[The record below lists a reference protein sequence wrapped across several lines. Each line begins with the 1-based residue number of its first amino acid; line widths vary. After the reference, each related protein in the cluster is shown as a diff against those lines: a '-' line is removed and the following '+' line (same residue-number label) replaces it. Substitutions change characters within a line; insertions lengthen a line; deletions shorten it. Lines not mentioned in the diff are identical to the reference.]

1 MVANNTD
8 ERRNV
13 LKLGLVGGA
22 LLSAGSLSWVGLR
35 STKLGPAPRQKL
47 QALSLKEF
55 AVVSALA
62 NCMFEE
68 SDSPKGKETSSIPW
82 PSAWT
87 LMCPEKVDAVI
98 ASLHPEATAEFKQLL
113 GLFEN
118 GISGLLTNGR
128 PTPFTQLAPDPQRAR
143 LNAWRH
149 SRITLLRSGYLALT
163 RLLHAT
169 YYSSTEVYVH
179 LGYPGP
185 PDVPF
190 VPDAQAEGITK

>member
-1 MVANNTD
+1 MDTHNTA

-22 LLSAGSLSWVGLR
+22 LLSVGGLSWIGLQA
-35 STKLGPAPRQKL
+35 TKMGPAPRQKL
-47 QALSLKEF
+47 KALSVKEF
-55 AVVSALA
+55 AVVCAIA
-62 NCMFEE
+62 ECMFAE
-68 SDSPKGKETSSIPW
+68 SSLPKGEVVW
-82 PSAWT
+82 PSPWT

-113 GLFEN
+113 VLFEN

-128 PTPFTQLAPDPQRAR
+128 PTPFSQLSIQAQRLR

-163 RLLHAT
+163 RLIHAT
-169 YYSSTEVYVH
+169 YYSSPEIYVAI
-179 LGYPGP
+179 GYPGP

-190 VPDAQAEGITK
+190 VPDTQTEGLPR